1 MSSSIVALVD
11 SGATHSFVAQELV
24 QKYQL
29 PVTMDDGM
37 KVTLADGSLV
47 TSSTL
52 CQVPLVAC
60 TDKGKAVA
68 FGVYCCVLPN
78 LNHDVVSGV
87 DWLLPPTQPLIG
99 KRVQ

>member
-1 MSSSIVALVD
+1 MSSGVVALID

-29 PVTMDDGM
+29 LVTMDDGM

-68 FGVYCCVLPN
+68 FGV
-78 LNHDVVSGV
+78 
-87 DWLLPPTQPLIG
+87 
-99 KRVQ
+99 

>member
-1 MSSSIVALVD
+1 MLSSIVALVD

-29 PVTMDDGM
+29 PVTKDDGM

-52 CQVPLVAC
+52 CQVPLVAR

-68 FGVYCCVLPN
+68 FGV
-78 LNHDVVSGV
+78 
-87 DWLLPPTQPLIG
+87 
-99 KRVQ
+99 

>member
-1 MSSSIVALVD
+1 MSGVVALVD

-29 PVTMDDGM
+29 PVTVDDGM

-60 TDKGKAVA
+60 TDKGKAVS
-68 FGVYCCVLPN
+68 FGVYCRVLPE
-78 LNHDVVSGV
+78 LNHDVVLGI
-87 DWLLPPTQPLIG
+87 D
-99 KRVQ
+99 

>member
-1 MSSSIVALVD
+1 MWKLTSGVVALVD

-29 PVTMDDGM
+29 PVTMDGGM

-52 CQVPLVAC
+52 CQVLLVAC

-68 FGVYCCVLPN
+68 FGV
-78 LNHDVVSGV
+78 
-87 DWLLPPTQPLIG
+87 
-99 KRVQ
+99 

>member
-1 MSSSIVALVD
+1 MPLPHQQEAAWKPTLMPTWNGLCGNSESAISSSIVVLVD
-11 SGATHSFVAQELV
+11 SGATHSFVAQKLV

-29 PVTMDDGM
+29 PVTLDDDM

-60 TDKGKAVA
+60 SDTGKAVA
-68 FGVYCCVLPN
+68 FGV
-78 LNHDVVSGV
+78 
-87 DWLLPPTQPLIG
+87 
-99 KRVQ
+99 

>member
-1 MSSSIVALVD
+1 MTSSIVALVD

-37 KVTLADGSLV
+37 KVTLTDGSLV
-47 TSSTL
+47 TLSTL

-68 FGVYCCVLPN
+68 FGV
-78 LNHDVVSGV
+78 
-87 DWLLPPTQPLIG
+87 
-99 KRVQ
+99 

>member
-1 MSSSIVALVD
+1 MSLGIVALVD

-29 PVTMDDGM
+29 LVTADDGM
-37 KVTLADGSLV
+37 KVTVADGSLV

-60 TDKGKAVA
+60 TDTGKAVA
-68 FGVYCCVLPN
+68 FGV
-78 LNHDVVSGV
+78 
-87 DWLLPPTQPLIG
+87 
-99 KRVQ
+99 

>member
-1 MSSSIVALVD
+1 MSSGVVALVD
-11 SGATHSFVAQELV
+11 SGATHSFVEQELV

-29 PVTMDDGM
+29 PLTVGDDM

-47 TSSTL
+47 ISSTL

-68 FGVYCCVLPN
+68 FGV
-78 LNHDVVSGV
+78 
-87 DWLLPPTQPLIG
+87 
-99 KRVQ
+99 

>member
-1 MSSSIVALVD
+1 MLSGIFALVD

-29 PVTMDDGM
+29 PVTVDNGM
-37 KVTLADGSLV
+37 KVMLADGSLV

-60 TDKGKAVA
+60 TDKGNAVA
-68 FGVYCCVLPN
+68 FGV
-78 LNHDVVSGV
+78 
-87 DWLLPPTQPLIG
+87 
-99 KRVQ
+99 

>member
-1 MSSSIVALVD
+1 MLSSGVVALMD

-24 QKYQL
+24 LKYQL

-37 KVTLADGSLV
+37 KVMLADRSLV
-47 TSSTL
+47 TSSTV

-68 FGVYCCVLPN
+68 FGV
-78 LNHDVVSGV
+78 
-87 DWLLPPTQPLIG
+87 
-99 KRVQ
+99 

>member
-1 MSSSIVALVD
+1 MWQQEAAWKPSFVPTWNGLCGDYESKLMSGVVALVD

-24 QKYQL
+24 HKYQL
-29 PVTMDDGM
+29 PVMVDNGM
-37 KVTLADGSLV
+37 KVKLADGSLM

-68 FGVYCCVLPN
+68 FGV
-78 LNHDVVSGV
+78 
-87 DWLLPPTQPLIG
+87 
-99 KRVQ
+99 

>member
-1 MSSSIVALVD
+1 MLSGVVALMD

-47 TSSTL
+47 TLSTL

-60 TDKGKAVA
+60 TDKGTAVA
-68 FGVYCCVLPN
+68 FGV
-78 LNHDVVSGV
+78 
-87 DWLLPPTQPLIG
+87 
-99 KRVQ
+99 

>member
-1 MSSSIVALVD
+1 MCQQEAAWKPVFVPTWNGLCGNLESKLLSGVVALVD
-11 SGATHSFVAQELV
+11 SGATHSFVIQELV
-24 QKYQL
+24 QKYQF

-47 TSSTL
+47 TLSTL

-68 FGVYCCVLPN
+68 FGV
-78 LNHDVVSGV
+78 
-87 DWLLPPTQPLIG
+87 
-99 KRVQ
+99 

>member
-1 MSSSIVALVD
+1 MSLGIVALMD

-37 KVTLADGSLV
+37 KVTLADRSLV

-52 CQVPLVAC
+52 CQVPLVAY

-68 FGVYCCVLPN
+68 FGM
-78 LNHDVVSGV
+78 
-87 DWLLPPTQPLIG
+87 
-99 KRVQ
+99 

>member
-1 MSSSIVALVD
+1 MPTWNGLCGASKRKLTSGIVALVD
-11 SGATHSFVAQELV
+11 SGATHSFVAQGLV

-29 PVTMDDGM
+29 PVTADDGM

-68 FGVYCCVLPN
+68 FGV
-78 LNHDVVSGV
+78 
-87 DWLLPPTQPLIG
+87 
-99 KRVQ
+99 

>member
-1 MSSSIVALVD
+1 MLSSIVALVD
-11 SGATHSFVAQELV
+11 SGATHSFVTQELV

-29 PVTMDDGM
+29 PVTTDDGM

-52 CQVPLVAC
+52 CQVPLVAY

-68 FGVYCCVLPN
+68 FGV
-78 LNHDVVSGV
+78 
-87 DWLLPPTQPLIG
+87 
-99 KRVQ
+99 

>member
-1 MSSSIVALVD
+1 MLSGVVALSN
-11 SGATHSFVAQELV
+11 SGATHSFVTQELV

-29 PVTMDDGM
+29 PVTVDDGM
-37 KVTLADGSLV
+37 KVMLADGSLV

-68 FGVYCCVLPN
+68 FGV
-78 LNHDVVSGV
+78 
-87 DWLLPPTQPLIG
+87 
-99 KRVQ
+99 

>member
-47 TSSTL
+47 TSLTL
-52 CQVPLVAC
+52 CQVPLVAW

-68 FGVYCCVLPN
+68 FGV
-78 LNHDVVSGV
+78 
-87 DWLLPPTQPLIG
+87 
-99 KRVQ
+99 